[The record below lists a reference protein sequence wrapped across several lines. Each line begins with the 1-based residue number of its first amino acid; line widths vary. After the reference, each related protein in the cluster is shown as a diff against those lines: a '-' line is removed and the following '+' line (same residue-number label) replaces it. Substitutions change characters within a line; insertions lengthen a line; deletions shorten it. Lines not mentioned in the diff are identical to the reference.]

1 MSTRSKLSALALAIG
16 LGASAFAAVPALAQ
30 SAYSVTLSKG
40 DNLNAVMEGSLDTGT
55 AQVGDRFSLRV
66 TSPYPEG
73 DQDLAN
79 AVISGEVTKVTPAGQ
94 GRNPELYLSFNT
106 ITLQNGTS
114 YPIDAMMT
122 SGGPKQESR
131 NGGHVALTTL
141 GGMAI
146 GNIIGKTIFHAPN
159 GIGGVIGAAGGF
171 LTGYNK
177 KSNLKLDQ
185 GTQVSLTLTRPL
197 VVRRQASHY

>member
-1 MSTRSKLSALALAIG
+1 MSTRSKFSALALALA
-16 LGASAFAAVPALAQ
+16 LGASAFAAAPAIAQ
-30 SAYSVTLSKG
+30 TAYSVTLSKG
-40 DNLNAVMEGSLDTGT
+40 DALNAVMEGTLDTGT

-66 TSPYPEG
+66 VSPYPEG

-106 ITLQNGTS
+106 ITLQNGAS
-114 YPIDAMMT
+114 YPIDAQMT
-122 SGGPKQESR
+122 GGGPKQESR
-131 NGGHVALTTL
+131 NGGHVALTTI
-141 GGMAI
+141 GGMIA
-146 GNIIGKTIFHAPN
+146 GNIIGKTIFHTN
-159 GIGGVIGAAGGF
+159 VGGAIGAAGGF